1 MTTSH
6 LDEALERLH
15 RTGPEFDGWLS
26 NHGPMAADALVRMGR
41 ADRLSGWVS
50 WYEQRLEEAP
60 ASRWPIEPADWRE
73 PLGDASRLG
82 DWCALLLSEVRQE
95 PWTQVLQRWWPRL
108 VPGALA
114 SASHGLIR
122 TCHAVRSLREEVTGP
137 RLDELAL
144 ALAYWASRWQPV
156 PDDCAVPAPGA
167 APAAPDRQPGKD
179 QVDLAGVLAALAG
192 LPQVPDRGGVRTRAA
207 ALATQPGWRASR
219 GALVAPED
227 PSDVP
232 AALDVVVDAA
242 VTRYGDWAH
251 GNPVMLVHAATAPR
265 AAALVL
271 PSLPAGMWRQ
281 AFDVAWGVTAAIG
294 AAYRPAGADSGRQQE
309 RSTTPMQTL
318 TETQDACTSTGD
330 EHAIKFAEVAGE
342 SVARGNPAALRSAA
356 RAADLLRS

>member
-41 ADRLSGWVS
+41 ADRLSGWIS
-50 WYEQRLEEAP
+50 AYEQRLEGAP
-60 ASRWPIEPADWRE
+60 VARWPIDPQEWRE

-82 DWCALLLSEVRQE
+82 DWCALLRREVSEQ
-95 PWTQVLQRWWPRL
+95 PWTRVLERWWPRL
-108 VPGALA
+108 LPGALA

-122 TCHAVRSLREEVTGP
+122 TCHAVRLLREEVTGP

-144 ALAYWASRWQPV
+144 ALAYWAGRWQPV
-156 PDDCAVPAPGA
+156 PEGCPMPTGGLPPVAP
-167 APAAPDRQPGKD
+167 PGD
-179 QVDLAGVLAALAG
+179 GQVDVTRVLAALDG
-192 LPQVPDRGGVRTRAA
+192 LPPVPDRGGVRTRAA
-207 ALATQPGWRASR
+207 ALATRPGWRASR
-219 GALVAPED
+219 TALAAPEV

-232 AALDVVVDAA
+232 AALDAVIDAA

-271 PSLPAGMWRQ
+271 PSLPTRVWRPT
-281 AFDVAWGVTAAIG
+281 FDVAWGVTAAIG
-294 AAYRPAGADSGRQQE
+294 AAYRPGRADVPLKPGLV
-309 RSTTPMQTL
+309 STL
-318 TETQDACTSTGD
+318 ADTQDACICTGD

-342 SVARGNPAALRSAA
+342 SAARGNPAGLGSAA
-356 RAADLLRS
+356 RAADLLRG